1 MHLKAC
7 KVMARCGV
15 CFVKQELWFI
25 EARVRVLM
33 GSGLLLWSS
42 AVVHLGVF

>member
-1 MHLKAC
+1 MQSHG
-7 KVMARCGV
+7 KVWCLF
-15 CFVKQELWFI
+15 CETEELWFI

-42 AVVHLGVF
+42 AVVRLGVF